1 MKIDIIA
8 AGIQL
13 PPTAEAAIT
22 RHAYFELSRFSDNLR
37 RIKIRISK
45 ETTPPLG
52 LDIACRVIIDWPLL
66 GPIEAETRHS
76 DPVLAAYNA
85 VSRVG
90 RSLACRLKIA
100 NQRL

>member
-1 MKIDIIA
+1 MKVDIIA

-76 DPVLAAYNA
+76 DPVLAACNA